1 MSTSDSSTFLEPHLT
16 SMAPS
21 FLDYPPEIR
30 EQIYGEILSTTNSR
44 VESIEPEEPDRYAYH
59 LAILCTCHQ
68 IYREAKKVFQ
78 DYVFVKITTPWP
90 EAFEHIRSE
99 GKVPSVTTGEKAEIF
114 RDFHLWVFIDTP
126 GTPYPNHHGTC
137 SILISLEDLES
148 FAQFWHWSNLNH
160 YGLNQHLRLKL
171 TIQDP
176 HVPDRKIPKAL
187 QTRLLMPFGMV
198 KDLDTFTV
206 HGSKLL
212 PSVDEALKT
221 ERAIPDP
228 TPEQCLEKGF
238 ALKEAGNELLKL
250 GQYRQALQKYIDSF
264 GAIHIHVSGRVRIV
278 HCDGFYIRLLASGT
292 YKGQRGEYARMILRV
307 QLVANIVLVYL
318 KLEDFVE
325 AHFWGKRS
333 IILFRQS
340 VTQDVNDEIGDD
352 SNDWWT
358 QTLAFRFPA
367 HDAMGKIFYRTAL
380 ASRALGK
387 VADVKTLMKAAAV
400 YLPQD
405 EIVQKEMRDLESRKE

>member
-1 MSTSDSSTFLEPHLT
+1 
-16 SMAPS
+16 MAPS

-30 EQIYGEILSTTNSR
+30 EQIYGEILSTANSK
-44 VESIEPEEPDRYAYH
+44 VESDHPDEPAHYEYQ
-59 LAILCTCHQ
+59 LAILRTCHQ
-68 IYREAKKVFQ
+68 VHREAQKVFQ
-78 DYVFVKITTPWP
+78 DNVFIKITTPWP
-90 EAFEHIRSE
+90 EAIDHIRSE
-99 GKVPSVTTGEKAEIF
+99 GKVPSVTIGEKAEIF

-126 GTPYPNHHGTC
+126 GAPFPNHHGRF
-137 SILISLEDLES
+137 SMLISLEDLES
-148 FAQFWHWSNLNH
+148 FNQFWHFSNLNN

-187 QTRLLMPFGMV
+187 QTRLLMPFGMI

-206 HGSKLL
+206 HGPKLL
-212 PSVDEALKT
+212 PSVDEALKK

-228 TPEQCLEKGF
+228 TPEQCLENGF
-238 ALKEAGNELLKL
+238 ALKDAGNALLKL
-250 GQYRQALQKYIDSF
+250 GLYRQALQKYVDSF
-264 GAIHIHVSGRVRIV
+264 GAIHIHVSGRIRTV
-278 HCDGFYIRLLASGT
+278 HCDGFYIRDLSSGT

-307 QLVANIVLVYL
+307 QLVANIVLAYL
-318 KLEDFVE
+318 KLEEFVE

-340 VTQDVNDEIGDD
+340 ATGEESNEIGGD
-352 SNDWWT
+352 SQEWLT
-358 QTLAFRFPA
+358 QALAVMFPA

-380 ASRALGK
+380 ASRVLGK
-387 VADVKTLMKAAAV
+387 VADVKTLMKAAAL

-405 EIVQKEMRDLESRKE
+405 DIVQREMRALDVKQGKAS